1 MRLSQHGLRRMLVS
15 DLLDAGA
22 NLAVVQKLAGH
33 AGRGTTARYD
43 EAGRSCESL
52 GGGADRVPQWRR
64 ARRTGRD
71 CEAHRA
77 SGMIN
82 VSDKGRTRCQQP
94 PFVVKRILG
103 VGMSHPVVA
112 RVLFQFS
119 RILDRNYTTL
129 TEQKSS
135 ELKSLLFSLVES
147 MLDAERFKRHYEE
160 KQAEWLKAVVE
171 GTAAELQPHAISFTD
186 PSIELRDN
194 YESFLVKTVITFR
207 RTVTF
212 ANASTGR
219 SFKNGKVLLDHLR
232 GAFLGEQNIEK
243 WLDVADTSVKA
254 TYDERGNAEH
264 SVTNFRPASV
274 ITEDGNLR
282 PIAPTV
288 GDPPE
293 LASGI
298 RENLG

>member
-1 MRLSQHGLRRMLVS
+1 VS
-15 DLLDAGA
+15 
-22 NLAVVQKLAGH
+22 
-33 AGRGTTARYD
+33 
-43 EAGRSCESL
+43 E
-52 GGGADRVPQWRR
+52 
-64 ARRTGRD
+64 
-71 CEAHRA
+71 
-77 SGMIN
+77 
-82 VSDKGRTRCQQP
+82 QP

-119 RILDRNYTTL
+119 RVLDRNYTTL

-135 ELKSLLFSLVES
+135 ELKRLLFSLVES

-160 KQAEWLKAVVE
+160 KQAEWLKAVTE

-186 PSIELRDN
+186 PSIELSDY
-194 YESFLVKTVITFR
+194 YENFLVKTVITFR

-219 SFKNGKVLLDHLR
+219 SFKNGKALLDYLR
-232 GAFLGEQNIEK
+232 GAFRGEQNIEK
-243 WLDVADTSVKA
+243 WLDVADTWVKA

-264 SVTNFRPASV
+264 GVTNFRPASV
-274 ITEDGNLR
+274 ITEDGDLR

-293 LASGI
+293 LASDYIERTWDNLLEYVETCVVLLLEEHLRPELRFIKLPPNHPDSLLGCKYGVWLKNVVGPG
-298 RENLG
+298 ENPDVT